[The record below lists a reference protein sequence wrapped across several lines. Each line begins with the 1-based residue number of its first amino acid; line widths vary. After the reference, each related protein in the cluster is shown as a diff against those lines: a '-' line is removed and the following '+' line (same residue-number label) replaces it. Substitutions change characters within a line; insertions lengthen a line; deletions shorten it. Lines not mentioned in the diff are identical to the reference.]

1 VLEVR
6 GLSFELCLY
15 ERRKD
20 NNMAFM
26 HFDESIEMIQNLEIN
41 NYKTKKLYLV
51 DTLGY
56 VLAED
61 VVADHNSPE
70 FPTSAMDG
78 YAIIHEDMTL
88 GTLKVG
94 SINPAG
100 SALKEEVIGGTCIKT
115 FTGSLMPHGADTL
128 IPIENVEVDGD
139 EIIIKEEVPQ
149 GFSVREVGENYAK
162 GQMLIPKG
170 TKIDF
175 PQIGV
180 MASLNI
186 ANVLVYEKPTVAII
200 STGSEL
206 LELGEEQ
213 TNDSQIRSS
222 NNYILEAIVNKYDGI
237 PMQLGCIKD
246 DKASITTAISDAL
259 EKSDIVVTT
268 GGVSVGDF
276 DFVKDV
282 IYELDCDVVF
292 KGVRVKPGQHIMVAR
307 KDDKFIIGLPGFA
320 YSSTVT
326 ALLYL
331 VPLIEKLQQGK
342 SCLRK
347 VKAKLAEPFVK
358 RAKKAEFTACNIN
371 LMQGE
376 YYVDFKDKKV
386 GSSAILTNMLGE
398 VALLATS
405 EDDRSKDIGDEVT
418 VLLVG

>member
-1 VLEVR
+1 
-6 GLSFELCLY
+6 
-15 ERRKD
+15 
-20 NNMAFM
+20 MI
-26 HFDESIEMIQNLEIN
+26 HFDESIEMIKNLEIK
-41 NYKTKKLYLV
+41 NYKTKELYIV
-51 DTLGY
+51 DALGY

-61 VVADHNSPE
+61 IVADHNSPE

-78 YAIIHEDMTL
+78 YAIIHEDMAL
-88 GTLKVG
+88 GTLRIG

-128 IPIENVEVDGD
+128 IPIENVEVSGE
-139 EIIIKEEVPQ
+139 EIIIKQEVPQ
-149 GFSVREVGENYAK
+149 GFSVRAPGENYAK
-162 GQMLIPKG
+162 GQLLIPKG

-206 LELGEEQ
+206 LELGQEQ
-213 TNDSQIRSS
+213 TNDAQIRSS
-222 NNYILEAIVNKYDGI
+222 NNYILEAIVKKYDGN
-237 PMQLGCIKD
+237 PLQLGCIKD
-246 DKASITTAISDAL
+246 DKATITREISEAL

-282 IYELDCDVVF
+282 IREIGCDVVF

-342 SCLRK
+342 SSMHML
-347 VKAKLAEPFVK
+347 KAKLKEPFIK
-358 RAKKAEFTACNIN
+358 RAKKAEFTACNVS
-371 LMQGE
+371 LVQGE
-376 YYVDFKDKKV
+376 YYVDFQDKKV
-386 GSSAILTNMLGE
+386 GSSAILTNMLGN
-398 VALLATS
+398 VALLVTS
-405 EDDRSKDIGDEVT
+405 EDDTSKEVGDEVN
-418 VLLVG
+418 VLLFG

>member
-1 VLEVR
+1 ML
-6 GLSFELCLY
+6 
-15 ERRKD
+15 
-20 NNMAFM
+20 
-26 HFDESIEMIQNLEIN
+26 HFDESIEMIKNLEID

-51 DTLGY
+51 DALGY

-61 VVADHNSPE
+61 IVADHNSPE

-78 YAIIHEDMTL
+78 YAIIHEDMAL

-128 IPIENVEVDGD
+128 IPIENVEVQGD
-139 EIIIKEEVPQ
+139 EIAIKKEVPQ
-149 GFSVREVGENYAK
+149 GFSVREPGENYAN
-162 GQMLIPKG
+162 GQLLIAKG

-206 LELGEEQ
+206 LELGQEQ
-213 TNDSQIRSS
+213 TNDAQIRSS
-222 NNYILEAIVNKYDGI
+222 NNYILEAIVKKYDGV
-237 PMQLGCIKD
+237 PFQLGCIKD
-246 DKASITTAISDAL
+246 DKETITREITGAL

-282 IYELDCDVVF
+282 IREIGCDVVF

-342 SCLRK
+342 SSLHQ
-347 VKAKLAEPFVK
+347 VKAKLKEPFVK
-358 RAKKAEFTACNIN
+358 RAKKAEFTACNAS
-371 LMQGE
+371 LLQGE
-376 YYVDFKDKKV
+376 YYVDFKGKKV
-386 GSSAILTNMLGE
+386 GSSAILTNMLDD
-398 VALLATS
+398 VALLVTS
-405 EDDRSKDIGDEVT
+405 EDDKSKEIGDEVT
-418 VLLVG
+418 VLLFG

>member
-1 VLEVR
+1 
-6 GLSFELCLY
+6 
-15 ERRKD
+15 
-20 NNMAFM
+20 MI
-26 HFDESIEMIQNLEIN
+26 HFDESIEMIENLEIH

-51 DTLGY
+51 DALGY

-61 VVADHNSPE
+61 IVADHNSPE

-115 FTGSLMPHGADTL
+115 FTGSLMPKGADTL

-149 GFSVREVGENYAK
+149 GFSVREIGENYAK
-162 GQMLIPKG
+162 GEQLIAKG

-186 ANVLVYEKPTVAII
+186 ANVLVYEKPTVAIL

-206 LELGEEQ
+206 LELGQEQ

-222 NNYILEAIVNKYDGI
+222 NNYILEVIVNKYDGI

-246 DKASITTAISDAL
+246 DKATITKEISAAL
-259 EKSDIVVTT
+259 DKSDIVVTT

-282 IYELDCDVVF
+282 IYELGCDVVF
-292 KGVRVKPGQHIMVAR
+292 KGVRVKPGQHIMLAR
-307 KDDKFIIGLPGFA
+307 KGDKFIIGLPGFA

-342 SCLRK
+342 CALRK
-347 VKAKLAEPFVK
+347 VKAKLKEPFIK
-358 RAKKAEFTACNIN
+358 RAKKAEFTACNVS
-371 LMQGE
+371 LLHGE

-386 GSSAILTNMLGE
+386 GSSAILTNMLGD
-398 VALLATS
+398 VALLVTS
-405 EDDRSKDIGDEVT
+405 EDDKSKEIGDEVNI
-418 VLLVG
+418 LLFG

>member
-1 VLEVR
+1 
-6 GLSFELCLY
+6 
-15 ERRKD
+15 
-20 NNMAFM
+20 MI
-26 HFDESIEMIQNLEIN
+26 HFDESIEILENLEIN
-41 NYKTKKLYLV
+41 NYKTRELYVV
-51 DTLGY
+51 DALGY

-61 VVADHNSPE
+61 IVADHNSPE
-70 FPTSAMDG
+70 LPTSAMDG

-88 GTLKVG
+88 GTLKIG

-100 SALKEEVIGGTCIKT
+100 SALTEEVIGGTCIKT

-128 IPIENVEVDGD
+128 IPIENVTVQGD
-139 EIIIKEEVPQ
+139 EITINEEVPQ
-149 GFSVREVGENYAK
+149 GFSVREVGENYVK
-162 GQMLIPKG
+162 GQLLIPKG

-186 ANVLVYEKPTVAII
+186 ANILVYEKPTVAIL

-213 TNDSQIRSS
+213 TSDAEIRSS
-222 NNYILEAIVNKYDGI
+222 NNYILEAIVNKYDAL
-237 PMQLGCIKD
+237 PLQLGCIKD
-246 DKASITTAISDAL
+246 DKETITREISSAL

-282 IYELDCDVVF
+282 IYELGCDVVF
-292 KGVRVKPGQHIMVAR
+292 KGVRIKPGQHIMVAR

-331 VPLIEKLQQGK
+331 VPLIEKLQQGR
-342 SCLRK
+342 SSMRTL
-347 VKAKLAEPFVK
+347 KAKLKEPFNK
-358 RAKKAEFTACNIN
+358 RAKKAEFTACNIS
-371 LMQGE
+371 LCQGE
-376 YYVDFKDKKV
+376 YYVDFQGKKV
-386 GSSAILTNMLGE
+386 GSSAILTNMLGD
-398 VALLATS
+398 VALLITS
-405 EDDRSKDIGDEVT
+405 EDDVSKEVGDEVN
-418 VLLVG
+418 VLLFG

>member
-1 VLEVR
+1 
-6 GLSFELCLY
+6 
-15 ERRKD
+15 
-20 NNMAFM
+20 MI
-26 HFDESIEMIQNLEIN
+26 HFNESIEILKNLEIN
-41 NYKTKKLYLV
+41 SYKTKKLYLV

-61 VVADHNSPE
+61 IIADHNSPE

-100 SALKEEVIGGTCIKT
+100 SALKDEVIGGMCIKT

-128 IPIENVEVDGD
+128 IPIENVTAQGD
-139 EIIIKEEVPQ
+139 EIIINEEVPQ
-149 GFSVREVGENYAK
+149 GFSVREVGENYSK
-162 GQMLIPKG
+162 GQLLIAKG

-186 ANVLVYEKPTVAII
+186 ANVTVYEKPTVAIL

-222 NNYILEAIVNKYDGI
+222 NNYILEAIVNKYDGV
-237 PMQLGCIKD
+237 PLQLGCIKD
-246 DKASITTAISDAL
+246 DKETITQEISSAL

-282 IYELDCDVVF
+282 IYELGCDVVF

-331 VPLIEKLQQGK
+331 IPLIEKLQQGK
-342 SCLRK
+342 CALHT
-347 VKAKLAEPFVK
+347 VKAKLKEPFIK
-358 RAKKAEFTACNIN
+358 RAKKAEFTACNVSLI
-371 LMQGE
+371 QGE
-376 YYVDFKDKKV
+376 YYVDFQDKKV
-386 GSSAILTNMLGE
+386 GSSAILTNMLGD
-398 VALLATS
+398 VALLITS
-405 EDDRSKDIGDEVT
+405 EDDTSKEVGDEVS
-418 VLLVG
+418 VLLFG

>member
-1 VLEVR
+1 
-6 GLSFELCLY
+6 
-15 ERRKD
+15 
-20 NNMAFM
+20 MAFM

-51 DTLGY
+51 DALGY

-61 VVADHNSPE
+61 IVADHNSPE

-100 SALKEEVIGGTCIKT
+100 SVLKEEVIGGTCIKT
-115 FTGSLMPHGADTL
+115 FTGSLMPKGADTL

-162 GQMLIPKG
+162 GQLLIPKG

-186 ANVLVYEKPTVAII
+186 ATPLVYEKPTVAIL

-206 LELGEEQ
+206 LELGETQ
-213 TNDSQIRSS
+213 TNDAQIRSS
-222 NNYILEAIVNKYDGI
+222 NNYILEAIVKKYDGV

-246 DKASITTAISDAL
+246 DKASITKAVSDAL
-259 EKSDIVVTT
+259 AKSDIVVTT

-282 IYELDCDVVF
+282 IRELGCDVIF

-326 ALLYL
+326 ALLYV

-342 SCLRK
+342 CSLHK
-347 VKAKLAEPFVK
+347 VKAILKEPFIK
-358 RAKKAEFTACNIN
+358 RAKKAEFTACNVS

-386 GSSAILTNMLGE
+386 GSSAILTNMLGN

-405 EDDRSKDIGDEVT
+405 EDDSSKEIGDEVT
-418 VLLVG
+418 VLLLG

>member
-1 VLEVR
+1 
-6 GLSFELCLY
+6 
-15 ERRKD
+15 
-20 NNMAFM
+20 MM
-26 HFDESIEMIQNLEIN
+26 HFDESIEMIKNLEIN
-41 NYKTKKLYLV
+41 NYKIKNLPLMEAQ
-51 DTLGY
+51 GY
-56 VLAED
+56 VLAAD
-61 VVADHNSPE
+61 IMADHNSPE

-88 GTLKVG
+88 GTLRVG

-149 GFSVREVGENYAK
+149 GFSVREPGENYAK
-162 GQMLIPKG
+162 GQLLIPKG

-186 ANVLVYEKPTVAII
+186 ADVLVYEKPTVAII

-206 LELGEEQ
+206 LELGQEQ
-213 TNDSQIRSS
+213 TNNSQIRSS
-222 NNYILEAIVNKYDGI
+222 NNYILEAIVKKYDGV
-237 PMQLGCIKD
+237 PLQLGCIKD
-246 DKASITTAISDAL
+246 DKATITKEISEAL

-282 IYELDCDVVF
+282 IKELGCDVVF

-307 KDDKFIIGLPGFA
+307 KEDKFIIGLPGFA

-331 VPLIEKLQQGK
+331 VPLIEKLQHGK
-342 SCLRK
+342 CSLHQ
-347 VKAKLAEPFVK
+347 VKAKLKEPFVK
-358 RAKKAEFTACNIN
+358 RAKKAEFTACNVS
-371 LMQGE
+371 LLQGE
-376 YYVDFKDKKV
+376 YYVDFQGKKV
-386 GSSAILTNMLGE
+386 GSSAILTNMLGD
-398 VALLATS
+398 VALLVTS
-405 EDDRSKDIGDEVT
+405 EEDTSKEIGDEVN
-418 VLLVG
+418 VLLFG

>member
-1 VLEVR
+1 
-6 GLSFELCLY
+6 
-15 ERRKD
+15 
-20 NNMAFM
+20 MAFM

-51 DTLGY
+51 DALGY

-61 VVADHNSPE
+61 VIADHNSPE

-128 IPIENVEVDGD
+128 IPIENVEVNGD

-206 LELGEEQ
+206 LELGEDQ

-246 DKASITTAISDAL
+246 DKATITTAISDAL

-282 IYELDCDVVF
+282 IYELGCDVVF

-342 SCLRK
+342 SSLRK
-347 VKAKLAEPFVK
+347 VNAKLTEPFVK

-386 GSSAILTNMLGE
+386 GSSAILTNMLGN

-405 EDDRSKDIGDEVT
+405 EDDTSKEVGDEVT
-418 VLLVG
+418 VLLLD

>member
-1 VLEVR
+1 
-6 GLSFELCLY
+6 
-15 ERRKD
+15 
-20 NNMAFM
+20 MI
-26 HFDESIEMIQNLEIN
+26 HFDESIQMIENLEIN
-41 NYKTKKLYLV
+41 NYKIKNLPLMKAQ
-51 DTLGY
+51 GY
-56 VLAED
+56 VLAVD
-61 VVADHNSPE
+61 IVADHNSPE

-88 GTLKVG
+88 GTLRVG

-100 SALKEEVIGGTCIKT
+100 SALKDEVIGGTCIKT

-128 IPIENVEVDGD
+128 IPIENVEVEGD
-139 EIIIKEEVPQ
+139 EIVIKQEVPQ
-149 GFSVREVGENYAK
+149 GFSVREPGENYAK
-162 GQMLIPKG
+162 GQLLIPKG

-186 ANVLVYEKPTVAII
+186 ATVLVYEKPTVTII

-206 LELGEEQ
+206 LELGQEQ
-213 TNDSQIRSS
+213 TNDAQIRSS
-222 NNYILEAIVNKYDGI
+222 NNYILEAIVKKYDGV
-237 PMQLGCIKD
+237 PLQRGCIKD
-246 DKASITTAISDAL
+246 DKETITREISEAL

-282 IYELDCDVVF
+282 IREIGCDVVF

-342 SCLRK
+342 CSLHT
-347 VKAKLAEPFVK
+347 VKAKLKEPFVK
-358 RAKKAEFTACNIN
+358 RAKKAEFTACNVTLI
-371 LMQGE
+371 QGE

-386 GSSAILTNMLGE
+386 GSSAILTNMLGN
-398 VALLATS
+398 VALLVTS
-405 EDDRSKDIGDEVT
+405 EDDTSKEIGDEVS
-418 VLLVG
+418 VLLFG

>member
-1 VLEVR
+1 
-6 GLSFELCLY
+6 
-15 ERRKD
+15 
-20 NNMAFM
+20 M

-61 VVADHNSPE
+61 IIADHNSPE

-139 EIIIKEEVPQ
+139 DIIIKEEVPQ

-246 DKASITTAISDAL
+246 DKATITTAISDAL

-282 IYELDCDVVF
+282 IYELGCDVVF

-342 SCLRK
+342 ASLCK

-358 RAKKAEFTACNIN
+358 RAKKAEFTACNVN

-405 EDDRSKDIGDEVT
+405 EDDTSKDIGDEVT
-418 VLLVG
+418 VLLLD

>member
-1 VLEVR
+1 
-6 GLSFELCLY
+6 
-15 ERRKD
+15 
-20 NNMAFM
+20 MI

-41 NYKTKKLYLV
+41 SYKTKKLYLV
-51 DTLGY
+51 DALGY

-61 VVADHNSPE
+61 VIADHNSPE
-70 FPTSAMDG
+70 YPTSAMDG

-100 SALKEEVIGGTCIKT
+100 SALKKEVIGGTCIKT

-128 IPIENVEVDGD
+128 IPIENVEVSGD
-139 EIIIKEEVPQ
+139 DIIIKEEVPQ

-162 GQMLIPKG
+162 GQLLIPKG

-186 ANVLVYEKPTVAII
+186 ANVLVYEKPTVAIL

-206 LELGEEQ
+206 LELGQEQ

-222 NNYILEAIVNKYDGI
+222 NNYILEAIVQKYDGI

-246 DKASITTAISDAL
+246 DKENITKEVRAAL
-259 EKSDIVVTT
+259 DKSDIVVTT

-282 IYELDCDVVF
+282 IVELGCDVVF

-331 VPLIEKLQQGK
+331 VPLIEKLQYGK
-342 SCLRK
+342 SSLQK
-347 VKAKLAEPFVK
+347 VKATLKEPFIK
-358 RAKKAEFTACNIN
+358 RAKKAEFTACNAS
-371 LMQGE
+371 LLQGE

-386 GSSAILTNMLGE
+386 GSSAILTNMLGN
-398 VALLATS
+398 VALLETS
-405 EDDRSKDIGDEVT
+405 EDDTSKAVGDEVNI
-418 VLLVG
+418 LLFG

>member
-1 VLEVR
+1 
-6 GLSFELCLY
+6 
-15 ERRKD
+15 
-20 NNMAFM
+20 MAFM
-26 HFDESIEMIQNLEIN
+26 HFDESMQMIDDLAIE
-41 NYKTKKLYLV
+41 NYKTKNIPLMESQ
-51 DTLGY
+51 GY
-56 VLAED
+56 ILAED
-61 VVADHNSPE
+61 IVADHNSPE

-78 YAIIHEDMTL
+78 YAVIHKDLSL
-88 GTLKVG
+88 GRLKIG

-100 SALKEEVIGGTCIKT
+100 SDLKEEVVGGMCIKT

-139 EIIIKEEVPQ
+139 EIIIKEDVPQ
-149 GFSVREVGENYAK
+149 GFSVREPGENYAK

-180 MASLNI
+180 IASLNI
-186 ANVLVYEKPTVAII
+186 PYVTVYEKPTVAII

-213 TNDSQIRSS
+213 TSDAQIRSS
-222 NNYILEAIVNKYDGI
+222 NNYILESIVKKYDGM
-237 PMQLGCIKD
+237 PLQLGCIKD
-246 DKASITTAISDAL
+246 DKETITKNISDAL
-259 EKSDIVVTT
+259 DKADIVVTT

-282 IYELDCDVVF
+282 IYELGCDVVF

-342 SCLRK
+342 CAMHR
-347 VKAKLAEPFVK
+347 VKAILKEPFIK
-358 RAKKAEFTACNIN
+358 RAKKAEFTACNVS
-371 LMQGE
+371 LEEGR
-376 YYVDFKDKKV
+376 YYVDFEGKKV
-386 GSSAILTNMLGE
+386 GSSAILTNMLGN
-398 VALLATS
+398 VALLVTS
-405 EDDRSKDIGDEVT
+405 EDDTSKEAGDEVS
-418 VLLVG
+418 VLLFG

>member
-1 VLEVR
+1 
-6 GLSFELCLY
+6 
-15 ERRKD
+15 
-20 NNMAFM
+20 MM
-26 HFDESIEMIQNLEIN
+26 HFDESIQMIENLEIN
-41 NYKTKKLYLV
+41 NYKIKNLPLMEAQ
-51 DTLGY
+51 GY
-56 VLAED
+56 VLAAD
-61 VVADHNSPE
+61 IVADHNSPE

-88 GTLKVG
+88 GTLRVG

-128 IPIENVEVDGD
+128 IPIENVEVNGD
-139 EIIIKEEVPQ
+139 EIIIKQEVPQ
-149 GFSVREVGENYAK
+149 GFSVREPGENYAK
-162 GQMLIPKG
+162 GQLLIPKG

-186 ANVLVYEKPTVAII
+186 ANVLVYEKPIVAII

-206 LELGEEQ
+206 LELGQEQ
-213 TNDSQIRSS
+213 TNDAQIRSS
-222 NNYILEAIVNKYDGI
+222 NNYILEAIVKKYDGE
-237 PMQLGCIKD
+237 PLQLGCIKD
-246 DKASITTAISDAL
+246 DKATITKEISEAL

-282 IYELDCDVVF
+282 IYELGCDVVF

-331 VPLIEKLQQGK
+331 IPLIEKLQYGK
-342 SCLRK
+342 SSLRQ
-347 VKAKLAEPFVK
+347 VKAKLGESFVK
-358 RAKKAEFTACNIN
+358 RAKKAEFTACNIS
-371 LMQGE
+371 LIQGE
-376 YYVDFKDKKV
+376 YYVDFKGKKV
-386 GSSAILTNMLGE
+386 GSSAILTNMLGD
-398 VALLATS
+398 VALLVTA
-405 EDDRSKDIGDEVT
+405 EDDTSKEIGDEVT
-418 VLLVG
+418 VLLFG

>member
-1 VLEVR
+1 MGFL
-6 GLSFELCLY
+6 
-15 ERRKD
+15 
-20 NNMAFM
+20 
-26 HFDESIEMIQNLEIN
+26 HFDESIQIIQDLEIN

-51 DTLGY
+51 DALGY

-61 VVADHNSPE
+61 IVADHNSPE

-128 IPIENVEVDGD
+128 IPIENVTAQGD
-139 EIIIKEEVPQ
+139 EIIINEEVPQ

-162 GQMLIPKG
+162 GQLLIPKG

-186 ANVLVYEKPTVAII
+186 ANVLVYEKPTVAIL

-246 DKASITTAISDAL
+246 DKATITKGISDAL

-282 IYELDCDVVF
+282 IYELGCDVIF

-326 ALLYL
+326 AMLYL
-331 VPLIEKLQQGK
+331 IPLIEKLQQGK
-342 SCLRK
+342 SALRT
-347 VKAKLAEPFVK
+347 VKAKLKEPFVK
-358 RAKKAEFTACNIN
+358 RAKKAEFTACNIS
-371 LMQGE
+371 LTQGE
-376 YYVDFKDKKV
+376 YYVDFKGKKV
-386 GSSAILTNMLGE
+386 GSSAILTNMLGDA
-398 VALLATS
+398 ALLVTS
-405 EDDRSKDIGDEVT
+405 EDDTSKEVGDEVN
-418 VLLVG
+418 VLLFG

>member
-1 VLEVR
+1 
-6 GLSFELCLY
+6 
-15 ERRKD
+15 
-20 NNMAFM
+20 MI
-26 HFDESIEMIQNLEIN
+26 HFDESIQIIQDLKID
-41 NYKTKKLYLV
+41 NYKTKILYLV
-51 DTLGY
+51 DALGY

-61 VVADHNSPE
+61 IVADHNSPE

-78 YAIIHEDMTL
+78 YAIIHEDMAM

-128 IPIENVEVDGD
+128 IPIENVTVNGD
-139 EIIIKEEVPQ
+139 EIIINEVVPQ
-149 GFSVREVGENYAK
+149 GFSVREPGENYAK
-162 GQMLIPKG
+162 GQLLIAKG

-175 PQIGV
+175 AEIGV

-186 ANVLVYEKPTVAII
+186 SNVLVYQKPIVAIL

-206 LELGEEQ
+206 LELGQEQ

-237 PMQLGCIKD
+237 PMQLGCIRD
-246 DKASITTAISDAL
+246 DKATITQEVKSAL

-282 IYELDCDVVF
+282 IVEIGCDVLF

-331 VPLIEKLQQGK
+331 IPLIEKLQHGQC
-342 SCLRK
+342 SLHK
-347 VKAKLAEPFVK
+347 VKAKLKEPFSK
-358 RAKKAEFTACNIN
+358 RAKKAEFTACNIS
-371 LMQGE
+371 LVQGE
-376 YYVDFKDKKV
+376 YYVNFADKKV
-386 GSSAILTNMLGE
+386 GSSAILTNMLGDT
-398 VALLATS
+398 ALLATS
-405 EDDRSKDIGDEVT
+405 EDDTSKEIGDEVS
-418 VLLVG
+418 VLIFGG

>member
-1 VLEVR
+1 
-6 GLSFELCLY
+6 
-15 ERRKD
+15 
-20 NNMAFM
+20 MI
-26 HFDESIEMIQNLEIN
+26 HFDESIQMIENLEIN
-41 NYKTKKLYLV
+41 NYKIKNLPLMEAQ
-51 DTLGY
+51 GY
-56 VLAED
+56 VLAAD
-61 VVADHNSPE
+61 IVADHNSPE

-88 GTLKVG
+88 GTLRIG

-128 IPIENVEVDGD
+128 IPIENVEVNGD

-149 GFSVREVGENYAK
+149 GFSVREPGENYAK
-162 GQMLIPKG
+162 GQLLIPKG

-186 ANVLVYEKPTVAII
+186 ADVLVYEKPTVAII

-206 LELGEEQ
+206 LELGQEQ
-213 TNDSQIRSS
+213 TNDAQIRSS
-222 NNYILEAIVNKYDGI
+222 NNYILEAIVKKYDGE
-237 PMQLGCIKD
+237 PLQLGCIKD
-246 DKASITTAISDAL
+246 DKVTIRKEISAAL

-282 IYELDCDVVF
+282 IYELGCEVVF

-331 VPLIEKLQQGK
+331 VPLIEKLQHGK
-342 SCLRK
+342 CNLRQ
-347 VKAKLAEPFVK
+347 VKAKLGEPFVK
-358 RAKKAEFTACNIN
+358 RAKKAEFTACNVS
-371 LMQGE
+371 LLQGE
-376 YYVDFKDKKV
+376 YYVDFKGKKV
-386 GSSAILTNMLGE
+386 GSSAILTNMLGD
-398 VALLATS
+398 VALLVTS
-405 EDDRSKDIGDEVT
+405 EDDTSKEIGDEVT
-418 VLLVG
+418 VLLFG

>member
-1 VLEVR
+1 
-6 GLSFELCLY
+6 
-15 ERRKD
+15 
-20 NNMAFM
+20 MFM

-51 DTLGY
+51 ETLGY

-61 VVADHNSPE
+61 IVADHNAPE

-78 YAIIHEDMTL
+78 YAIIHEDMAL

-170 TKIDF
+170 TKINF

-186 ANVLVYEKPTVAII
+186 ANVLVYEKPTVAIL

-213 TNDSQIRSS
+213 TNDAQIRSS
-222 NNYILEAIVNKYDGI
+222 NNYILEAIVNKYDGV

-246 DKASITTAISDAL
+246 DKETITTAIKGAL

-282 IYELDCDVVF
+282 IYELGCDVVF

-326 ALLYL
+326 ALLYV

-342 SCLRK
+342 SSLHR
-347 VKAKLAEPFVK
+347 VKAKLKEPFVK
-358 RAKKAEFTACNIN
+358 RTKKAEFTACNVT

-376 YYVDFKDKKV
+376 YYVDFRDKKV

-405 EDDRSKDIGDEVT
+405 EDDTSKEIGDEVI
-418 VLLVG
+418 VLLLD